1 MLGQGVSEEEVW
13 PGAGEPETHGAFT
26 VALQMA

>member
-13 PGAGEPETHGAFT
+13 PGAGEAETHGAFT